1 MATSRTFEVLWEK
14 LENEQT
20 AFDALLLKRSKDEVA
35 TDEESK
41 GLAIIK
47 RNLEEILIKA
57 QKELRDPWEEEMIA
71 KAVDE
76 LSKKIV
82 AIF

>member
-71 KAVDE
+71 KTVDE